1 MPKPQHPTTQPPSDR
16 PREKLLNHGA
26 ETLSDIELLAILL
39 RTGSKGIGVI
49 ELSRTLIQH
58 FGSLDELLTA
68 RPVQLKRFKG
78 LGQAKIAELRAILA
92 ICQRVLE
99 HRVKQGSA
107 LTSPDSTRQYLQMHF
122 RGQTSEQFACLF
134 LDTRHRV
141 IVLETLFYGTINSAA
156 VYPREIL
163 KRALALN
170 ATAVI
175 LSHNH
180 PSGDPEPSQADIRIT
195 QTIKQALELIDIKC
209 LDHMI
214 VGQGQIVSL
223 AERGLLT

>member
-1 MPKPQHPTTQPPSDR
+1 MPALQHPTTQPPSDR

-49 ELSRTLIQH
+49 ELSRTLIHH

-78 LGQAKIAELRAILA
+78 LGEAKIAELLAILA

-99 HRVKQGSA
+99 HRVKQGNA

-122 RGQTSEQFACLF
+122 RGQSSEQFACLF

-170 ATAVI
+170 ASAVI

-195 QTIKQALELIDIKC
+195 RTIKQALELIDIKC

>member
-1 MPKPQHPTTQPPSDR
+1 MS
-16 PREKLLNHGA
+16 
-26 ETLSDIELLAILL
+26 
-39 RTGSKGIGVI
+39 
-49 ELSRTLIQH
+49 
-58 FGSLDELLTA
+58 SL
-68 RPVQLKRFKG
+68 PV
-78 LGQAKIAELRAILA
+78 
-92 ICQRVLE
+92 C
-99 HRVKQGSA
+99 
-107 LTSPDSTRQYLQMHF
+107 
-122 RGQTSEQFACLF
+122 F

-170 ATAVI
+170 ASAVI

>member
-1 MPKPQHPTTQPPSDR
+1 MPAPRQQATQTFSDS
-16 PREKLLNHGA
+16 PREKLLCHGA
-26 ETLSDIELLAILL
+26 ETLSDVELLAILL

-49 ELSRTLIQH
+49 ELSRTLIHH
-58 FGSLDELLTA
+58 FGSLDKLLTA

-78 LGQAKIAELRAILA
+78 LGQAKIAELLAILA

-170 ATAVI
+170 ASAII

-180 PSGDPEPSQADIRIT
+180 PSGEPEPSQADIRIT